1 MKQRVLFVTN
11 FSAAAQNALTYAC
24 HLLDLNLYEF
34 ILVHI
39 YRLPQTYTYEGVALA
54 SIADTFRDIEDDL
67 HTELERVKHEFP
79 QITIHAQYI
88 VGGLVESTRSL
99 IESLQPR
106 ILIFGTAGFFS

>member
-24 HLLDLNLYEF
+24 QLLDLDVYEF

-54 SIADTFRDIEDDL
+54 SISDTFRDIEDDL
-67 HTELERVKHEFP
+67 HSELERVQQQFSK
-79 QITIHAQYI
+79 ISIHAQYI

-99 IESLQPR
+99 TESLQPQ
-106 ILIFGTAGFFS
+106 